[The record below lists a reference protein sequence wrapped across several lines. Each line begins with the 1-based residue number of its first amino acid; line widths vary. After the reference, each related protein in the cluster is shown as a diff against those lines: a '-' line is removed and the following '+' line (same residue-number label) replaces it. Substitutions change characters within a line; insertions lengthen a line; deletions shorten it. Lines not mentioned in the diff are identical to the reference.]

1 MRRCAGLLVPGTAQQ
16 PDPRPGARIR
26 PAAGRTAGHR
36 PRRWRGGVLPARQF
50 FPPRPGPPP
59 HGRFDGE
66 TVECSYHG
74 WRFAVENGQ
83 CREIP
88 SLTEYDKLKV
98 ERIFAERFPAEEH
111 DGYVWVYLPDPAA
124 RNEPV
129 PPAPPRPVFSGRSP

>member
-1 MRRCAGLLVPGTAQQ
+1 MD
-16 PDPRPGARIR
+16 DPRELTPQKADAQMLLGFWYPALRSNQIR
-26 PAAGRTAGHR
+26 GRELESALLLGVPLAIGRDAGGRAFALRDSCPHR
-36 PRRWRGGVLPARQF
+36 AMPLS
-50 FPPRPGPPP
+50 

-111 DGYVWVYLPDPAA
+111 DG
-124 RNEPV
+124 
-129 PPAPPRPVFSGRSP
+129 